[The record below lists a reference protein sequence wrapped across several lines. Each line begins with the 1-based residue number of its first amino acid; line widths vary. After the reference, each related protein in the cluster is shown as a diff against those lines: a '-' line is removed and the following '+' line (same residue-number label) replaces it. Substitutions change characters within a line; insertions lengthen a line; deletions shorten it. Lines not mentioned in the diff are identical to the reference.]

1 MRDFKNMKRQRG
13 RNRNGGQQGGGAKP
27 QQNVNRAFDSN
38 GPEHIKIRGHAQHV
52 YEKYQQLARD
62 ASTAGDR
69 VLAENYLQHA
79 EHYFRTIR
87 ALSPNR
93 QVTDIVGRE
102 SFASG
107 FDIDFEDEG
116 VQAAIEA
123 TDAAALNGPAP
134 GEAQAQSGEGSE
146 APTEAQTGQP
156 QRDRWEAR
164 PPRENRGDRPY
175 NRDDRPY
182 NRDGQGQQGQG
193 QGQQGQG
200 QQNQGQQSQGQ
211 QGDRPRYENRD
222 RPYNRDDRPAYNRD
236 DRGDRPRTESV
247 QPQQQQQDRPRY
259 DRQDRD
265 RPRSENGERNERQ
278 DRPRED
284 RPREDRGDRAYARDD
299 RAPREEAPEVGTAA
313 PVVAPV
319 SEVVARAK
327 AARVLRSE
335 DGGVSQLPAF
345 LQGAAA
351 PPPAP
356 AAADAEDGETRRPR
370 RRRSRAAASE
380 GEGGGEPSEG

>member
-13 RNRNGGQQGGGAKP
+13 RNRNTGQQGGGAKP

-116 VQAAIEA
+116 MQAALEA
-123 TDAAALNGPAP
+123 TDAAALNGPPP
-134 GEAQAQSGEGSE
+134 GEAQPQSGEGSE
-146 APTEAQTGQP
+146 AGAIDGQNGQ
-156 QRDRWEAR
+156 QRDRWETRA
-164 PPRENRGDRPY
+164 PRENRNDRPY
-175 NRDDRPY
+175 NDRPY
-182 NRDGQGQQGQG
+182 NRDGQGQGQG
-193 QGQQGQG
+193 QGQS
-200 QQNQGQQSQGQ
+200 QNQGQPQNQ

-222 RPYNRDDRPAYNRD
+222 RPYNRDDR
-236 DRGDRPRTESV
+236 GDRPRTDGA
-247 QPQQQQQDRPRY
+247 QQQQQDRPRY
-259 DRQDRD
+259 ENRD
-265 RPRSENGERNERQ
+265 RQ
-278 DRPRED
+278 DRPRDD
-284 RPREDRGDRAYARDD
+284 RPREDRGERTYARDD
-299 RAPREEAPEVGTAA
+299 RAPREDAAEAVAAA
-313 PVVAPV
+313 PVIAPV

-351 PPPAP
+351 PAP
-356 AAADAEDGETRRPR
+356 TPSAAEAEDGETRRPR
-370 RRRSRAAASE
+370 RRRTRAAASE
-380 GEGGGEPSEG
+380 GEGGGESSEG

>member
-13 RNRNGGQQGGGAKP
+13 RNRNGGQQSGGAKP

-116 VQAAIEA
+116 MQAALEA
-123 TDAAALNGPAP
+123 TDAAALNGPPP
-134 GEAQAQSGEGSE
+134 GEVQAQAGAQSGEGAE
-146 APTEAQTGQP
+146 AVADAANGQ

-175 NRDDRPY
+175 NDRPY
-182 NRDGQGQQGQG
+182 NRDGQGQAQGQNPNQGQG
-193 QGQQGQG
+193 QG
-200 QQNQGQQSQGQ
+200 QGQ

-222 RPYNRDDRPAYNRD
+222 RPYNREDRPAYNRD
-236 DRGDRPRTESV
+236 DRGDRPRTEGG

-265 RPRSENGERNERQ
+265 RPRTENGERTERQ
-278 DRPRED
+278 DRPRDDRSRED
-284 RPREDRGDRAYARDD
+284 RPREDRGDRSYARED
-299 RAPREEAPEVGTAA
+299 RAPREDAPEVVTAA

-351 PPPAP
+351 PAPTPAP
-356 AAADAEDGETRRPR
+356 ADAEEGEVRRPR
-370 RRRSRAAASE
+370 RRRARAAVE

>member
-13 RNRNGGQQGGGAKP
+13 RNRNGGQQGGGPKL

-38 GPEHIKIRGHAQHV
+38 GPENIKIRGHAQHV

-116 VQAAIEA
+116 MQAALEA
-123 TDAAALNGPAP
+123 TDAAALNGPPP
-134 GEAQAQSGEGSE
+134 GEVQAQSGEGSE
-146 APTEAQTGQP
+146 APTEAQGGQP

-175 NRDDRPY
+175 NREDRPY
-182 NRDGQGQQGQG
+182 NRDGQGQG

-200 QQNQGQQSQGQ
+200 QQGQ

-236 DRGDRPRTESV
+236 DRPRTEG
-247 QPQQQQQDRPRY
+247 DARP
-259 DRQDRD
+259 
-265 RPRSENGERNERQ
+265 PRE

-284 RPREDRGDRAYARDD
+284 RPREDRGDRPRYENRDRQDRDRPRGDGERTDRYERGDRPD
-299 RAPREEAPEVGTAA
+299 RAPREDAAEAVAA
-313 PVVAPV
+313 PAPAF
-319 SEVVARAK
+319 EPAPAAEPARM
-327 AARVLRSE
+327 LRSE

-351 PPPAP
+351 APAP
-356 AAADAEDGETRRPR
+356 AAAEDGEPRRPR
-370 RRRSRAAASE
+370 RRRTRAAASE
-380 GEGGGEPSEG
+380 GEPSEG